1 MLKNSKVVARIPVQ
15 DLQRA
20 RSFYA
25 EKLGLEPSE
34 ERPGGLL
41 YRCGEG
47 EFVLFE
53 SGGAAS
59 GERTQMSWEV
69 KDIEA
74 TVEWLRGRGVV
85 FEEYDVSGLRTV
97 NDIAEVRDSEG
108 NLFGKGAWFRDSE
121 GNLLGIGQPMS

>member
-1 MLKNSKVVARIPVQ
+1 MLEDTKVAARIPAQ

-47 EFVLFE
+47 EFALFE
-53 SGGAAS
+53 LVAKA
-59 GERTQMSWEV
+59 R
-69 KDIEA
+69 
-74 TVEWLRGRGVV
+74 
-85 FEEYDVSGLRTV
+85 VSR
-97 NDIAEVRDSEG
+97 
-108 NLFGKGAWFRDSE
+108 
-121 GNLLGIGQPMS
+121 M